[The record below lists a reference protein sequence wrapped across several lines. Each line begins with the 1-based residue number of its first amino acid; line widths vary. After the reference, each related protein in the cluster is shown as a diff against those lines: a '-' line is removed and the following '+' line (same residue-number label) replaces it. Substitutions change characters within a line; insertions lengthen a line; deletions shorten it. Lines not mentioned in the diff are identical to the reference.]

1 MKVRTDWF
9 PVSRIV
15 SGGQTGAD
23 RAALDWAIN
32 HGIEHGGWCPEGRLA
47 EDGAI
52 PARYNLTELS
62 GAGYR
67 ARTKANVR
75 DSDATLIV
83 SMDWTLTGGSRQTMA
98 FAKSL
103 GKPWIHVH
111 PQVEWGSALRQWS
124 AGHPIAILN
133 VAGPRASTAPEIVNF
148 TAEVLDN
155 LMLTELQSSTQAPPP
170 RVSILR
176 TPLAHPHR
184 NL

>member
-52 PARYNLTELS
+52 PLRYNLTELS

-83 SMDWTLTGGSRQTMA
+83 SMDGILTGGSRQTMV
-98 FAKSL
+98 FAKSMD
-103 GKPWIHVH
+103 KPCIHVH
-111 PQVEWGSALRQWS
+111 PQIEWRTALRHWS
-124 AGHPIAILN
+124 ASHPIAILN
-133 VAGPRASTAPEIVNF
+133 VAGPRASTAPEIADF
-148 TAEVLDN
+148 TLEVLDC
-155 LMLTELQSSTQAPPP
+155 LMLITA
-170 RVSILR
+170 
-176 TPLAHPHR
+176 
-184 NL
+184 

>member
-52 PARYNLTELS
+52 PLRYKLTELS

-83 SMDWTLTGGSRQTMA
+83 SMNSILSGGSKQTMV
-98 FAKSL
+98 FAKTM

-111 PQVEWGSALRQWS
+111 PQIEWRAALQNWS

-133 VAGPRASTAPEIVNF
+133 VAGPRASTAPKILEF
-148 TAEVLDN
+148 TFEVLDC
-155 LMLTELQSSTQAPPP
+155 LLLTVA
-170 RVSILR
+170 
-176 TPLAHPHR
+176 
-184 NL
+184 